1 MTQNAK
7 DFSIRG
13 DLVRRF
19 FAYTA
24 MEEFISKFL
33 SFIRSID
40 ERDFARAG
48 IGVLK
53 ESLYRSFPKE
63 FHEVLRTKFSTRTGD
78 CLRDFFSKQS
88 YLRNPDLIKAD
99 LETVLGAIDAMRI
112 LRLEVAIEPS
122 DAFVDRIAGWVLTNL
137 GSDIVLD
144 IARDRT
150 VVGGARIVFLGK
162 YRENTLIDMVKNVFE
177 TKRDVVMKELL

>member
-1 MTQNAK
+1 
-7 DFSIRG
+7 
-13 DLVRRF
+13 
-19 FAYTA
+19 
-24 MEEFISKFL
+24 MEEFISRFL
-33 SFIRSID
+33 SFIRTID
-40 ERDFARAG
+40 ERDLARAG

-78 CLRDFFSKQS
+78 CLRDFFSKPS

-122 DAFVDRIAGWVLTNL
+122 DPFLYPIPPFVFFYLLCLALAKIRLRPYRQAYFPC
-137 GSDIVLD
+137 S
-144 IARDRT
+144 ARE
-150 VVGGARIVFLGK
+150 I
-162 YRENTLIDMVKNVFE
+162 
-177 TKRDVVMKELL
+177 

>member
-1 MTQNAK
+1 M
-7 DFSIRG
+7 
-13 DLVRRF
+13 
-19 FAYTA
+19 
-24 MEEFISKFL
+24 
-33 SFIRSID
+33 
-40 ERDFARAG
+40 
-48 IGVLK
+48 
-53 ESLYRSFPKE
+53 
-63 FHEVLRTKFSTRTGD
+63 
-78 CLRDFFSKQS
+78 
-88 YLRNPDLIKAD
+88 
-99 LETVLGAIDAMRI
+99 DAMRI

-122 DAFVDRIAGWVLTNL
+122 DAFVDRIAGWVLSNL

>member
-1 MTQNAK
+1 
-7 DFSIRG
+7 
-13 DLVRRF
+13 
-19 FAYTA
+19 
-24 MEEFISKFL
+24 MEEFISRFL
-33 SFIRSID
+33 SFIRTID
-40 ERDFARAG
+40 ERDLARAG

-78 CLRDFFSKQS
+78 CLRDFFSKPS

-122 DAFVDRIAGWVLTNL
+122 DAFVDRIAGWVLSNL

-162 YRENTLIDMVKNVFE
+162 YRENTLVDMVKSVFE
-177 TKRDVVMKELL
+177 TKRDIVMKELR